1 MEPSSEDEFI
11 TLLCSNS
18 NAIEHKEISISTRD
32 IYSWDVSN
40 ILCCQTVKIQA
51 HKNRLVEQSSYFH
64 GLLSGSFS
72 ESNLNCVSIQWNME
86 VFVNVLKFVYG
97 CQVDVT
103 SKSFLSLFEAALY
116 FGAELLL
123 LKCKTWFSE
132 VTSSKRSG
140 LLKVQLED
148 LIHIWNFGL
157 EHANDFVPELCASY
171 LARNFM
177 WAMYSKFF
185 GDVPYNLL
193 FHCIKHPHLT
203 VYSERHLSDALLV
216 WLNANR
222 EQLEALKKAEDDNT
236 GILKQIRISVLPLWF
251 AAELAEE
258 SIEAI
263 FRLMKNPPADSI
275 GIFRDGNLDS
285 IRIRLNEYS
294 KKVDLSGCPQV
305 TSVIVLLSLLPSS
318 YCLDLTLRKSIR
330 QSLINL
336 DHLSRD
342 QSGSRFWH
350 KLPPTLS
357 FEAVEKVDISKC
369 PRLHLESTIEF
380 FSKSFPSLRKLR
392 AAYLLNFKTI
402 TLHKLMQ
409 NCPLISEVDLTVDI
423 TPLIPTQLSV
433 ISSSPATVPRV
444 SNKSLNV
451 GNSIPSRISY
461 HSGPSLSKISRLV
474 LEGRSDISDL
484 DLQYITELCVSL
496 QYLNLKG
503 CISVTDTGISNLIS
517 RCAKLHSILVCDT
530 SFGINSIQ
538 ALCSTIPNFGSSV
551 VRLEKRCSDTLAS
564 KLQKLHMG
572 GCIGVDT
579 RSLLELISEMR
590 TLTSLCLRDT
600 CLIDDVLYSFSGSS
614 LEILDVS
621 NTMISGDAL
630 AHIIKGN
637 PFLKCL
643 NTRGC
648 KNLIQQGS
656 NASRAELSSS
666 NPCREL
672 YAELG
677 EKCILEEISL
687 GWGFCSLSVEALR
700 PAITTL
706 RAISVG
712 LGGSLGEDA
721 CSLLPTKCPML
732 ESITLYFQ
740 VISDAIVINFM
751 TSLKHL
757 ELLSLCYCLGDISIS
772 SFKNSIPN
780 LRKLKL
786 ERVTPWMTNND
797 LVVLTQNFVNLVEFS
812 LVGCRHLTSDSLH
825 IISHGWPGLIS
836 IHLEDCGE
844 VTTTGVSSLF
854 NCRALEDILLRH
866 NGRGI
871 QSSFILDAASKMP
884 LLRKISLDLCDACE
898 GDFDIPDYDNKYFL
912 SIVKIARCK
921 FQRSSSNVYFQ
932 ESNRSPVHKDT
943 LVLVWNTQNLNST
956 VVKERL

>member
-1 MEPSSEDEFI
+1 MGKAE
-11 TLLCSNS
+11 
-18 NAIEHKEISISTRD
+18 
-32 IYSWDVSN
+32 
-40 ILCCQTVKIQA
+40 
-51 HKNRLVEQSSYFH
+51 RLVEQSSYFH

-251 AAELAEE
+251 AAGQRRSCYFSELAEE

-433 ISSSPATVPRV
+433 ISSR
-444 SNKSLNV
+444 
-451 GNSIPSRISY
+451 
-461 HSGPSLSKISRLV
+461 PSLSKISRLV

-621 NTMISGDAL
+621 NTM
-630 AHIIKGN
+630 
-637 PFLKCL
+637 
-643 NTRGC
+643 
-648 KNLIQQGS
+648 
-656 NASRAELSSS
+656 
-666 NPCREL
+666 
-672 YAELG
+672 
-677 EKCILEEISL
+677 
-687 GWGFCSLSVEALR
+687 
-700 PAITTL
+700 
-706 RAISVG
+706 
-712 LGGSLGEDA
+712 
-721 CSLLPTKCPML
+721 
-732 ESITLYFQ
+732 

-898 GDFDIPDYDNKYFL
+898 GDFDIPDGYL
-912 SIVKIARCK
+912 SSLVIFQTKMK
-921 FQRSSSNVYFQ
+921 FGILHSAWCSDPAEWLKMSANPKLHSSSPCEGLWTGERQLGRDHLLPLEFQ
-932 ESNRSPVHKDT
+932 LCILILKFVSVRQQILPKYCEDSEMQVPKILFKCLLPREQQKSSAQGHISAGLEHSEP
-943 LVLVWNTQNLNST
+943 Q
-956 VVKERL
+956 

>member
-1 MEPSSEDEFI
+1 MFVLYCCIMAD
-11 TLLCSNS
+11 LCNS
-18 NAIEHKEISISTRD
+18 
-32 IYSWDVSN
+32 
-40 ILCCQTVKIQA
+40 C
-51 HKNRLVEQSSYFH
+51 
-64 GLLSGSFS
+64 S

-251 AAELAEE
+251 AAGQRRSCYFSELAEE

-496 QYLNLKG
+496 QYLNLK
-503 CISVTDTGISNLIS
+503 
-517 RCAKLHSILVCDT
+517 
-530 SFGINSIQ
+530 
-538 ALCSTIPNFGSSV
+538 
-551 VRLEKRCSDTLAS
+551 
-564 KLQKLHMG
+564 
-572 GCIGVDT
+572 GVDT